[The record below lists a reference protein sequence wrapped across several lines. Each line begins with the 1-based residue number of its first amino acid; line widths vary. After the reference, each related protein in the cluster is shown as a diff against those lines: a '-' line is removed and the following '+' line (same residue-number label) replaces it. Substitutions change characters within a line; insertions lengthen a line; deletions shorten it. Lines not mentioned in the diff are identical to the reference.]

1 MATSDTVPRPG
12 ESPVP
17 PLPALLVASCNVPA
31 RPGTCDTPTT
41 LTLGDE
47 AMLSKRVT
55 PACCRAA
62 LVVAIVGITYK
73 QDKTVYSI
81 KILNT
86 VKSQFMF
93 LHLMSRGHMAA

>member
-1 MATSDTVPRPG
+1 
-12 ESPVP
+12 
-17 PLPALLVASCNVPA
+17 
-31 RPGTCDTPTT
+31 

-47 AMLSKRVT
+47 AMLRMRVT

-73 QDKTVYSI
+73 QDNTVYSI

-86 VKSQFMF
+86 VKSKFSVPPFSEYVF
-93 LHLMSRGHMAA
+93 LVSAKA

>member
-12 ESPVP
+12 ESPV
-17 PLPALLVASCNVPA
+17 LLFAALLAASCNVPA

-47 AMLSKRVT
+47 AMLSIRVT

-73 QDKTVYSI
+73 QYNNVYSI
-81 KILNT
+81 TILNT
-86 VKSQFMF
+86 VKYQISVPVISENAFF
-93 LHLMSRGHMAA
+93 V